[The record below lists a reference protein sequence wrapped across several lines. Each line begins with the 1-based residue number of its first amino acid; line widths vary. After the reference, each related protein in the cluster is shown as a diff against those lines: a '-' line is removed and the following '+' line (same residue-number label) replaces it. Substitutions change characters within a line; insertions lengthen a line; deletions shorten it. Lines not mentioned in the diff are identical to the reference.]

1 MIQYKF
7 VVKLLA
13 AFAVFSMLSVITGNA
28 AIGDLNAASKTI
40 SGNAR
45 SVAAPSVQWEQT
57 FGGSVG
63 NSTGRRVQQ
72 TTDGGYIIVGTTTSF
87 GAGNARFYLVK
98 TDSSGKKQWEQT
110 FGGSVG
116 NSTGRGV
123 QQTTDGGYII
133 VGQTNSF
140 SAGKLKAY
148 LVKTDSSGSM
158 QWQQT
163 YGGNALNFGAFVQQT
178 TDGGYIFV
186 GSTVADRTLLAYLVK
201 TDSSGTMQW
210 EKTFGGPYGQN
221 GGASV
226 RQTTDGGYIIAG
238 SAIQS
243 RNQNYAYL
251 AKTDSSGSMQWE
263 KTFGGKGVTLGMSV
277 QQTKDSGYVIG
288 GATNSSGAGKQE
300 FYLVKTDSSGTKQ
313 WEQMFGGNGDD
324 IAYAVQQTNDGGYI
338 MGGTD
343 SLTAANRTQTYL
355 VKTDSSGSMQW
366 QETFSGN
373 GDSSAYDVQQTND
386 GGYIVVGSTYP
397 GHAGLLD
404 VYLAKL

>member
-13 AFAVFSMLSVITGNA
+13 TFAVFSMLSVITGNA

-40 SGNAR
+40 SGHAR

-87 GAGNARFYLVK
+87 GANNSRYYLVK
-98 TDSSGKKQWEQT
+98 TDSSGKQQWEQT

-116 NSTGRGV
+116 NGTGRGV

-133 VGQTNSF
+133 VGQTDSF
-140 SAGKLKAY
+140 SSGKLKVY

-163 YGGNALNFGAFVQQT
+163 YGGNKYNFGATVQQT
-178 TDGGYIFV
+178 TDGGYVFF
-186 GSTVADRTLLAYLVK
+186 GTTVADNHYLAYLVK

-210 EKTFGGPYGQN
+210 EQTFPGPYDQN
-221 GGASV
+221 GGTSV
-226 RQTTDGGYIIAG
+226 RQTTDGGYIITG
-238 SAIQS
+238 TAIQS
-243 RNQNYAYL
+243 RDQSYAYV
-251 AKTDSSGSMQWE
+251 AKTDSSGKVQWE
-263 KTFGGKGVTLGMSV
+263 QTFGGKGLTTGMSV

-300 FYLVKTDSSGTKQ
+300 FYLIKTDSSGTKQ
-313 WEQMFGGNGDD
+313 WQQTFGGNGDS

-338 MGGTD
+338 IGGTD
-343 SLTAANRTQTYL
+343 SLTAANRTQALL
-355 VKTDSSGSMQW
+355 VKTDSSGNMQW
-366 QETFSGN
+366 QETLSGN
-373 GDSSAYDVQQTND
+373 GDCAAYDVQQTND
-386 GGYIVVGSTYP
+386 SGYIVVGSTYP
-397 GHAGLLD
+397 GHASLVD